1 MLLLGHGFF
10 LMNYVKLGEA
20 LTISII
26 FENAV
31 EIEIPHIGT
40 PKCVP

>member
-1 MLLLGHGFF
+1 
-10 LMNYVKLGEA
+10 MNYVNLGEA
-20 LTISII
+20 LTIPIV